1 MAGIANRIN
10 GECDLYMEKGY
21 YLTAPEV
28 RLVIGTDGNLK

>member
-1 MAGIANRIN
+1 MAGITNRIN

-28 RLVIGTDGNLK
+28 RLVMGTDGNLK